1 MKKQT
6 TDNNNNA
13 PTVWVVT
20 ENAWGS
26 ICGIYSTKELA
37 HVALQVLDKDALT
50 KHTVTAHPLVGE
62 TVMSP
67 IDHPELDLDV

>member
-1 MKKQT
+1 MKDKT
-6 TDNNNNA
+6 TDNNKT

-26 ICGIYSTKELA
+26 ICGIYSTEELA

-50 KHTVTAHPLVGE
+50 KHTVTDYLLVGE
-62 TVMSP
+62 TALAP